1 MIKNYSQLVSFH
13 TFKDRFEY
21 LKLGGVVGHST
32 FGFERYLNQNFYR
45 SSEWKRTRREIIIR
59 DNGCDLA
66 DPEYEIVGRIIV
78 HHLNPIT
85 IDDIEFGRD
94 CLFDPENL
102 VCTSHMTSEAI
113 HYGDY
118 SLLPKPLIDRTRGD
132 TTLWL

>member
-1 MIKNYSQLVSFH
+1 MIKTYSELVSIRSFE
-13 TFKDRFEY
+13 DRFEY
-21 LKLGGVVGHST
+21 LKLGGVVGRST

-45 SSEWKRTRREIIIR
+45 SAEWRQCRRRVILR
-59 DNGCDLA
+59 DNACDLA

-85 IDDIEFGRD
+85 VEDIDLGRD
-94 CLFDPENL
+94 CLFDLENL

-118 SLLPKPLIDRTRGD
+118 SLLPKPLIERTKGD
-132 TTLWL
+132 TRLWP